1 MAAIT
6 SSRRSIAASWRSIPM
21 RSSSGMVASAARRT
35 GSLRFI
41 ALASPGPAAAR
52 ALLSAPGRARLS
64 PRRSSPSSPTR
75 EDRHTPR
82 RARSQPHAARSPR
95 GPAPPPRRIAR
106 APTAGG
112 APAARPRLTRTQR
125 TVRGHQEAR
134 KFEPAGRAPW
144 SGGRP
149 RGPTRGLGD
158 AASIALA
165 LDGEDLGVMDDAIDE
180 RGGRGGVG
188 EDRRPLAERQ
198 VGGEHEALAFVAA
211 ADDLKEEGGGP
222 RVVGQVADLVDD
234 EEGALGVVGPP
245 GGQGPR
251 PLLTAAGQ
259 GELGRAGG

>member
-1 MAAIT
+1 MTGVPVDPGANDLAVPDLGDRAA
-6 SSRRSIAASWRSIPM
+6 M
-21 RSSSGMVASAARRT
+21 RLSAAVCW
-35 GSLRFI
+35 GV
-41 ALASPGPAAAR
+41 G
-52 ALLSAPGRARLS
+52 
-64 PRRSSPSSPTR
+64 
-75 EDRHTPR
+75 
-82 RARSQPHAARSPR
+82 
-95 GPAPPPRRIAR
+95 
-106 APTAGG
+106 
-112 APAARPRLTRTQR
+112 
-125 TVRGHQEAR
+125 GHQEAR

-211 ADDLKEEGGGP
+211 ADDLKEEVGGP

-234 EEGALGVVGPP
+234 EEGALAVVVQPA
-245 GGQGPR
+245 GQAAR
-251 PLLTAAGQ
+251 RLLTAEVEE
-259 GELGRAGG
+259 ELGSGGEEHVVA